1 LFTFGPTFSNF
12 NRSLFV
18 FPKQRK
24 EDFHDVDGSDSEE
37 EYYDENDHD
46 DSDHD
51 EESDED
57 TSYDT
62 TRNKDVPSFL
72 EALRILSHPDYH
84 LVDAYPTDP
93 HFASKVYAIA
103 VAILISSATA
113 ECSSSAIK
121 RVNTGI
127 ARTVGSLLL
136 LLLSWEFYNLWTKS
150 ALLTCLQRRQWN
162 YQKHFCK
169 LTFFTNQTLSFPYS

>member
-1 LFTFGPTFSNF
+1 LEASITSFYTTYRIDSFRYAKELFTFGPSFSKF

-37 EYYDENDHD
+37 EYDANDHD

-57 TSYDT
+57 TYDT

-84 LVDAYPTDP
+84 LADAYPTDP
-93 HFASKVYAIA
+93 HFVKCMRSR
-103 VAILISSATA
+103 L
-113 ECSSSAIK
+113 
-121 RVNTGI
+121 R
-127 ARTVGSLLL
+127 SLSVLP
-136 LLLSWEFYNLWTKS
+136 LLS
-150 ALLTCLQRRQWN
+150 AHPQ
-162 YQKHFCK
+162 
-169 LTFFTNQTLSFPYS
+169 